1 MDQALLCRM
10 LCCLGSPSSPFQIHW
25 PPEMLGVFSTL
36 SSGPAA
42 SNRARFRLCWH
53 FAGPADSD
61 VVYFALLSSN
71 ASAIFIFVSWNVNK
85 QGKCLESDCLKGIM
99 MMSSRCFYVILVT
112 AFVWLFGIFP
122 NTSNI
127 PFVSLISCNTR
138 SPRLPVVRYL
148 RFQGTDNQEGILL
161 DAQTKVTRCQTKTK
175 CLPCVITLCS
185 YPLPI
190 YKSKYL

>member
-85 QGKCLESDCLKGIM
+85 QGKCLESDCLKGM
-99 MMSSRCFYVILVT
+99 MMSSQCSCHRVCLV
-112 AFVWLFGIFP
+112 VWYF
-122 NTSNI
+122 S
-127 PFVSLISCNTR
+127 SR
-138 SPRLPVVRYL
+138 PVVRYL
-148 RFQGTDNQEGILL
+148 RFQGTDNREGILL
-161 DAQTKVTRCQTKTK
+161 AAQTKVTRCQTKTK
-175 CLPCVITLCS
+175 CLASVITLCS